1 MEPTSFHELY
11 EAHSRHVYRYALSL
25 CGNTADAE
33 DITMAAF
40 FKAWTAEPVRAQ
52 TARAYL
58 LTIARNI
65 FLDGRR
71 RAWRERTLEAG
82 HENAHSFAARQEKIV
97 ELSQAL
103 QAMRELPEAYRAP
116 LEMWAAGGLSYE
128 EIAAALGA
136 SVPVVKMRIH
146 RARQMLAERLGRP

>member
-71 RAWRERTLEAG
+71 RAWR
-82 HENAHSFAARQEKIV
+82 AANRRLRQDT
-97 ELSQAL
+97 
-103 QAMRELPEAYRAP
+103 
-116 LEMWAAGGLSYE
+116 
-128 EIAAALGA
+128 A
-136 SVPVVKMRIH
+136 SSASNNPFSR
-146 RARQMLAERLGRP
+146 